1 MGKLKT
7 DEKGFGAVE
16 AILIVII
23 IVLIGAVGY
32 LVYKN
37 NHKTVVT
44 KVVTVTKAIDSSTSS
59 PPQGNYV
66 NVIQDDSSVT
76 QVAPDK
82 IAKTTDE
89 AKILQVM
96 HETCKDSSS
105 SNVTVNHA
113 AFDGSTNFKQSG
125 NYASINA
132 GKCDKPVTTL
142 DQLGGSGA
150 LNFLHKNSQET
161 WVYDFGG
168 QQAPLCSDVDG
179 LGYPTS
185 VLPTCV
191 NADGSTRA
199 PK

>member
-66 NVIQDDSSVT
+66 NVIQDED
-76 QVAPDK
+76 
-82 IAKTTDE
+82 
-89 AKILQVM
+89 
-96 HETCKDSSS
+96 
-105 SNVTVNHA
+105 
-113 AFDGSTNFKQSG
+113 
-125 NYASINA
+125 
-132 GKCDKPVTTL
+132 
-142 DQLGGSGA
+142 
-150 LNFLHKNSQET
+150 
-161 WVYDFGG
+161 VYKR
-168 QQAPLCSDVDG
+168 QHLYSCYLV
-179 LGYPTS
+179 
-185 VLPTCV
+185 C
-191 NADGSTRA
+191 
-199 PK
+199 